1 MIEVILNI
9 EVTLNLAKFS
19 SVKSKLNV
27 GDDEKTNLEP
37 AQTVLFP
44 CLHYDFSGHFS
55 HCAAFFLCND

>member
-27 GDDEKTNLEP
+27 GDDEKTSLEP

-44 CLHYDFSGHFS
+44 CLRYDFSGHF
-55 HCAAFFLCND
+55 FF